1 MQGMEWFGFFA
12 GGIMALATLPQII
25 RVFKLK
31 SAREIS
37 LIFVSTMI
45 AGFSCWLVYG
55 IYLGLFPI
63 ILWNALNIILFSVF
77 LSAKL
82 KYGRES
88 HS

>member
-12 GGIMALATLPQII
+12 GGIMTIAVLPQII

-45 AGFSCWLVYG
+45 VGFSCWLVYG
-55 IYLGLFPI
+55 IALGLFPI
-63 ILWNALNIILFSVF
+63 IFWNCFNIVLFGIF
-77 LSAKL
+77 LFAKL

-88 HS
+88 HG